1 MSLMTV
7 KITEDF
13 HWAVLFPANP
23 VFLPV
28 RSEMRDLDRIDLKI
42 LDILQREGRI
52 SVTELA
58 ERVSLSATPCSD
70 RIKRMER
77 EGVISGYHARVNP
90 AALGKNL
97 LVFLEIKLSAKSG
110 DVFDKVKKE
119 LLYVPEVMECH
130 LVSGDFDYLVKA
142 RLTEMN
148 EYRRLLGEILKRLP
162 ASAESRSYVV
172 MEEIKE
178 TLFLPVDR

>member
-1 MSLMTV
+1 
-7 KITEDF
+7 
-13 HWAVLFPANP
+13 
-23 VFLPV
+23 
-28 RSEMRDLDRIDLKI
+28 MRDLDRIDLKI

-70 RIKRMER
+70 RVKRMER
-77 EGVISGYHARVNP
+77 EGVITGYHARVNP
-90 AALGKNL
+90 ASLGKNL

-178 TLFLPVDR
+178 TLYLPVDR

>member
-1 MSLMTV
+1 
-7 KITEDF
+7 
-13 HWAVLFPANP
+13 
-23 VFLPV
+23 
-28 RSEMRDLDRIDLKI
+28 MRDLDRIDLKI

-58 ERVSLSATPCSD
+58 DRVSLSATPCSD
-70 RIKRMER
+70 RVKRMER
-77 EGVISGYHARVNP
+77 EGVITGYHARVNP
-90 AALGKNL
+90 TALGKNL

-178 TLFLPVDR
+178 SLYLPVDR

>member
-1 MSLMTV
+1 
-7 KITEDF
+7 
-13 HWAVLFPANP
+13 
-23 VFLPV
+23 
-28 RSEMRDLDRIDLKI
+28 MRDLDRIDLKI

-70 RIKRMER
+70 RVKRMER
-77 EGVISGYHARVNP
+77 EGVITGYHARVNP

-142 RLTEMN
+142 RLTEMS

-162 ASAESRSYVV
+162 ASAESHSYIV

>member
-1 MSLMTV
+1 
-7 KITEDF
+7 
-13 HWAVLFPANP
+13 
-23 VFLPV
+23 
-28 RSEMRDLDRIDLKI
+28 MRDLDRIDLKI

-70 RIKRMER
+70 RVKRMER

-178 TLFLPVDR
+178 TLYLPVDR